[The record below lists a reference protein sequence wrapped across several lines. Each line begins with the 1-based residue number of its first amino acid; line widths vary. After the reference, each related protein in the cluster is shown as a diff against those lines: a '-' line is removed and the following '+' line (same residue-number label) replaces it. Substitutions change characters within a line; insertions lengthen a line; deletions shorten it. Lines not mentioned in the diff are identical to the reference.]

1 MQGEVSRKIG
11 IYKKLIDSED
21 QKTISELLIWFW
33 DKSFDGEVPVGEEFN
48 PDWLRDVSI
57 KITKKMGKDDEDV
70 LEIEYRDRVV
80 ERVEMPQLDLFE
92 NHEEVLTES

>member
-11 IYKKLIDSED
+11 VYKKLIDSED
-21 QKTISELLIWFW
+21 QKAIGELLKWFW
-33 DKSFDGEVPVGEEFN
+33 DKSFDGEVPEGEEFN